1 MSGAYFERGPYMANK
16 KAHRNRKESAPL
28 ALVLNGVFFV
38 LMFAGIIAFDYELG
52 DPSLSFAFTGY
63 AAKNN
68 AASHA
73 G

>member
-1 MSGAYFERGPYMANK
+1 MASK
-16 KAHRNRKESAPL
+16 KAHRNRRKSAPL

-38 LMFAGIIAFDYELG
+38 LMFVGIIAFDYELG

-68 AASHA
+68 AASHT
-73 G
+73 GSSHTG

>member
-1 MSGAYFERGPYMANK
+1 MANR

-38 LMFAGIIAFDYELG
+38 LMFAGIITFDYELG
-52 DPSLSFAFTGY
+52 DSSLSFAFTGY

-68 AASHA
+68 AASHT